1 MNKKILVI
9 GCSNSGN
16 PHIQDTPITEKEVKN
31 KPGWWGFVEYFK
43 NCDVTVFAVYG
54 GGYVAWWQLL
64 YFLDNHNKLDYDE
77 IFIQE
82 SWEPRIILLDEK
94 ILEFDIQIDFRFSQ
108 DQEYNSIYIEL
119 ANTFNNINFIRVTKK
134 SICNFNSAVPSN
146 LDDKKINYFDIGKE
160 GKCPILSNMFVKN
173 AINGVEKICQQNN
186 ITGYVYS
193 AFKNYYKGSY
203 FKRLPITASYF
214 ILKDLNYVTY
224 WPENGGVDNYT
235 YNPTTKKYVIRGT
248 GHPTEEG
255 YRYLGNLIDK
265 ALIGDLEPISGIKHY
280 EDDDPS

>member
-16 PHIQDTPITEKEVKN
+16 PHIQDTPTTEKEN
-31 KPGWWGFVEYFK
+31 KDRPGWWGFVNYFK

-54 GGYVAWWQLL
+54 GGYIAWWQIL
-64 YFLDNHNKLDYDE
+64 YFLDECDKLDYDE

-94 ILEFDIQIDFRFSQ
+94 KLELEAQTDFRFSQ
-108 DQEYNSIYIEL
+108 DQKHNSTYVEL
-119 ANTFNNINFIRVTKK
+119 TNTFNNINFIRITKK
-134 SICNFNSAVPSN
+134 SVCDFNLN
-146 LDDKKINYFDIGKE
+146 NKKIDYDDIGKD
-160 GKCPILSNMFVKN
+160 GKCPTLCNMFVEN
-173 AINGVEKICQQNN
+173 AINGIEKICQQNN

-214 ILKDLNYVTY
+214 ILKDLSYLNPDLKYITH
-224 WPENGGVDNYT
+224 WPGNSGENNYT
-235 YNPTTKKYVIRGT
+235 YNPTKKKHIIKGT
-248 GHPTEEG
+248 GHPTEDG

-280 EDDDPS
+280 DGPTW